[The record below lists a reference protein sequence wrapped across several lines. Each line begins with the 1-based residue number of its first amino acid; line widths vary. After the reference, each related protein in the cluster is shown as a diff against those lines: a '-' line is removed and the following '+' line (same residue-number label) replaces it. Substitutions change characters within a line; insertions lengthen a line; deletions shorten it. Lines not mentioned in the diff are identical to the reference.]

1 MAIPILNH
9 MDFQKSGE
17 IRNVRLHNQAASG
30 VTSPGT
36 GQILYDSGTVK
47 FYNGSAWVSFGTSNA
62 SGTVTSVT
70 AGDGMTQSGDSTV
83 NPTLDVVGGT
93 GITANANDIAITAAQ
108 TGITSVFNT
117 SLKVGYGNAHAHI
130 DFGTDNEIN
139 FDIDGTAQI
148 VLKDGALEPVTDDDV
163 DLGSSSKQFK
173 NLYIDGTA
181 EVDAL
186 TIGGVASVPFESADH
201 SKLDGIAAG
210 AEVNVA
216 TNLGKTTAAGQITI
230 TSSTGSNVV
239 VGEATGSI
247 AGLMSTTHHD
257 KLDGIEA
264 SADVTDTANVKSAL
278 NASLGGAATIG
289 DGSDTITIPG
299 SLTVTGTT
307 TTNNVET
314 VSTSNG
320 VIFEGSAA
328 DANEITLLAGS
339 VTADRTITLPDATG
353 TVVLADA
360 TQTLSNKTIAASQ
373 VTEISN
379 ITAAEG
385 AQLENIN
392 SVTISNTQW
401 GYLGALDQTVITT
414 ADVAFNSLDIAG
426 DADIDGTL
434 ETDALTINGTAIA
447 EYVQDTVGAMFTGN
461 TETRI
466 SATYQ
471 DSDGTIDLVVN
482 DMTANDNT
490 QLSTAA
496 ALIDVSAMAGNS
508 TASFTHS
515 LGSKNL
521 IVQMYDTTSGLIVHA
536 DVDHTSNN
544 AIAIT
549 FANTGTELVA
559 LGIGDIRVVVIDAK
573 NGVSD
578 STVSYS

>member
-47 FYNGSAWVSFGTSNA
+47 FYNGSAWVAFGTSNA
-62 SGTVTSVT
+62 SGTVTQVDGGDGLTGSVT
-70 AGDGMTQSGDSTV
+70 TSG
-83 NPTLDVVGGT
+83 NLDVGAGT
-93 GITANANDIAITAAQ
+93 GITVNANDVAVTATQ
-108 TGITSVFNT
+108 TGITSILNT
-117 SLKVGYGNAHAHI
+117 ALVIGRDADNQIK
-130 DFGTDNEIN
+130 FGTDNEITFEVAGGDN
-139 FDIDGTAQI
+139 VVFKASGEIEASSLDISGDVDVDGT
-148 VLKDGALEPVTDDDV
+148 LET
-163 DLGSSSKQFK
+163 
-173 NLYIDGTA
+173 
-181 EVDAL
+181 DAL
-186 TIGGVASVPFESADH
+186 TINGTASVAFTSALNTKLSGIEANATADQTDAQIKTAYENNSDTNAFTDAEK
-201 SKLDGIAAG
+201 SKL
-210 AEVNVA
+210 
-216 TNLGKTTAAGQITI
+216 
-230 TSSTGSNVV
+230 S
-239 VGEATGSI
+239 
-247 AGLMSTTHHD
+247 
-257 KLDGIEA
+257 GIEA
-264 SADVTDTANVKSAL
+264 SADVTDTANVKDAL

-320 VIFEGSAA
+320 VQFEGSNA
-328 DANEITLLAGS
+328 DNNEILLKAGTVS
-339 VTADRTITLPDATG
+339 ADRTITLPDATG
-353 TVVLADA
+353 TVVLEDNAC
-360 TQTLSNKTIAASQ
+360 TLTNKTIAASQ

-401 GYLGALDQTVITT
+401 GYLGALDQSVITT

-434 ETDALTINGTAIA
+434 ETDALTIGGTAIA
-447 EYVQDTVGAMFTGN
+447 EFVQDTVGAMFTGN

-471 DSDGTIDLVVN
+471 DGDGTIDLVVN
-482 DMTANDNT
+482 DMTANT

-496 ALIDVSAMAGNS
+496 ALIDVSVMAGNS

>member
-9 MDFQKSGE
+9 MDFQKSAE

-83 NPTLDVVGGT
+83 NPTLNVVGGT
-93 GITANANDIAITAAQ
+93 GITANANDVAITAAQ
-108 TGITSVFNT
+108 TGITSILNT
-117 SLKVGYGNAHAHI
+117 ALVIGRDADNQIK
-130 DFGTDNEIN
+130 FGTDNEITFEVSGGDN
-139 FDIDGTAQI
+139 VVFKASGEIEASSLDISGDVDVDGT
-148 VLKDGALEPVTDDDV
+148 LET
-163 DLGSSSKQFK
+163 
-173 NLYIDGTA
+173 
-181 EVDAL
+181 DAL
-186 TIGGVASVPFESADH
+186 TINGTASVAFTSALNTKLSGIEASATADQTDAEIRAAVEAASDSNVFTDADH
-201 SKLDGIAAG
+201 SKL
-210 AEVNVA
+210 N
-216 TNLGKTTAAGQITI
+216 
-230 TSSTGSNVV
+230 
-239 VGEATGSI
+239 
-247 AGLMSTTHHD
+247 
-257 KLDGIEA
+257 GIEA
-264 SADVTDTANVKSAL
+264 SADVTDTANVKDAL
-278 NASLGGAATIG
+278 NASLGGSATIG

-328 DANEITLLAGS
+328 DANEVTLLAGS

-360 TQTLSNKTIAASQ
+360 TQTLTNKTIAASQ

-379 ITAAEG
+379 LSAAEG

-401 GYLGALDQTVITT
+401 GYLGALDQSVITT

-434 ETDALTINGTAIA
+434 ETDALTIGGTAIA
-447 EYVQDTVGAMFTGN
+447 EFVQDTVGAMFTGN

-471 DSDGTIDLVVN
+471 DGDGTIDLVVN
-482 DMTANDNT
+482 DMTANT

-544 AIAIT
+544 AISIT
-549 FANTGTELVA
+549 FANTGTELAA

>member
-47 FYNGSAWVSFGTSNA
+47 FYNGSAWVAFGTSNA
-62 SGTVTSVT
+62 SGTVTQVDGGDGLTGSVT
-70 AGDGMTQSGDSTV
+70 TSG
-83 NPTLDVVGGT
+83 NLDVGAGT
-93 GITANANDIAITAAQ
+93 GITVNANDVAVTATQ
-108 TGITSVFNT
+108 TGITSILNT
-117 SLKVGYGNAHAHI
+117 ALVIGRDADNQIK
-130 DFGTDNEIN
+130 FGTDNEITFEVAGGDN
-139 FDIDGTAQI
+139 VVFKASGEIEASSLDISGDVDVDGT
-148 VLKDGALEPVTDDDV
+148 LET
-163 DLGSSSKQFK
+163 
-173 NLYIDGTA
+173 
-181 EVDAL
+181 DAL
-186 TIGGVASVPFESADH
+186 TINGTASVAFTSALNTKLSGIEANATADQTDAQIKTAYENNSDTNAFTDAEK
-201 SKLDGIAAG
+201 SKL
-210 AEVNVA
+210 
-216 TNLGKTTAAGQITI
+216 
-230 TSSTGSNVV
+230 S
-239 VGEATGSI
+239 
-247 AGLMSTTHHD
+247 
-257 KLDGIEA
+257 GIEA
-264 SADVTDTANVKSAL
+264 SADVTDTANVKDAL

-320 VIFEGSAA
+320 VQFEGSNA
-328 DANEITLLAGS
+328 DNNEILLKAGTVS
-339 VTADRTITLPDATG
+339 ADRTITLPDATG
-353 TVVLADA
+353 TVVLEDNAC
-360 TQTLSNKTIAASQ
+360 TLTNKTISASQ

-401 GYLGALDQTVITT
+401 GYLGALDQSVITT

-434 ETDALTINGTAIA
+434 ETDALTIGGTAIA
-447 EYVQDTVGAMFTGN
+447 EFVQDTVGAMFTGN

-471 DSDGTIDLVVN
+471 DGDGTIDLVVN
-482 DMTANDNT
+482 DMTANT

-496 ALIDVSAMAGNS
+496 ALIDVSVMAGNS

-549 FANTGTELVA
+549 FANTGTELAA

>member
-47 FYNGSAWVSFGTSNA
+47 FYNGSAWVAFGTSNA
-62 SGTVTSVT
+62 SGTVTQVDGGAGLTGSVT
-70 AGDGMTQSGDSTV
+70 TSGS
-83 NPTLDVVGGT
+83 LAVGAGT
-93 GITANANDIAITAAQ
+93 GITVNANDVAVTAAQ
-108 TGITSVFNT
+108 TGITSILNT
-117 SLKVGYGNAHAHI
+117 ALVIGRDADNQIK
-130 DFGTDNEIN
+130 FGTDNEITFEVSGGDN
-139 FDIDGTAQI
+139 VVFKASGEIEASSLDISGDVDVDGT
-148 VLKDGALEPVTDDDV
+148 LET
-163 DLGSSSKQFK
+163 
-173 NLYIDGTA
+173 
-181 EVDAL
+181 DAL
-186 TIGGVASVPFESADH
+186 TINGTASVAFTSALNTKLSGIEASATADQTDAEIRAAVEAASDSNVFTDADH
-201 SKLDGIAAG
+201 SKL
-210 AEVNVA
+210 N
-216 TNLGKTTAAGQITI
+216 
-230 TSSTGSNVV
+230 
-239 VGEATGSI
+239 
-247 AGLMSTTHHD
+247 
-257 KLDGIEA
+257 GIEA

-328 DANEITLLAGS
+328 DNNEITLLAGS

-360 TQTLSNKTIAASQ
+360 TQTLTNKTIAASQ

-379 ITAAEG
+379 ITAGEG

-434 ETDALTINGTAIA
+434 ETDALTIGGTAIA

-471 DSDGTIDLVVN
+471 DGDGTIDLVVN
-482 DMTANDNT
+482 DMTANT

-544 AIAIT
+544 AISIT
-549 FANTGTELVA
+549 FANTGTELAA

>member
-83 NPTLDVVGGT
+83 NPTLNVVGGT
-93 GITANANDIAITAAQ
+93 GITANANDVAITAAQ
-108 TGITSVFNT
+108 TGITSILNT
-117 SLKVGYGNAHAHI
+117 ALVIGRDADNQIK
-130 DFGTDNEIN
+130 FGTDNEITFEVSGGDN
-139 FDIDGTAQI
+139 VVFKASGEIEASSLDISGDVDVDGT
-148 VLKDGALEPVTDDDV
+148 LET
-163 DLGSSSKQFK
+163 
-173 NLYIDGTA
+173 
-181 EVDAL
+181 DAL
-186 TIGGVASVPFESADH
+186 TINGTASVAFTSALNTKLSGIEASATADQTDAEIRAAVEAASDSNVFTDADH
-201 SKLDGIAAG
+201 SKL
-210 AEVNVA
+210 N
-216 TNLGKTTAAGQITI
+216 
-230 TSSTGSNVV
+230 
-239 VGEATGSI
+239 
-247 AGLMSTTHHD
+247 
-257 KLDGIEA
+257 GIEA

-278 NASLGGAATIG
+278 NASLGGSATIG

-328 DANEITLLAGS
+328 DANEVTLLAGS

-360 TQTLSNKTIAASQ
+360 TQTLTNKTIAASQ

-379 ITAAEG
+379 LSAAEG

-401 GYLGALDQTVITT
+401 GYLGALDQSVITT

-434 ETDALTINGTAIA
+434 ETDALTIGGTAIA
-447 EYVQDTVGAMFTGN
+447 EFVQDTVGAMFTGN

-471 DSDGTIDLVVN
+471 DGDGTIDLVVN
-482 DMTANDNT
+482 DMTANT

-496 ALIDVSAMAGNS
+496 ALIDVSVMAGNS
-508 TASFTHS
+508 TASFTHN
-515 LGSKNL
+515 LASKNL

-549 FANTGTELVA
+549 FANTGTELAA

>member
-1 MAIPILNH
+1 MAIPVLN
-9 MDFQKSGE
+9 DLDLLNS
-17 IRNVRLHNQAASG
+17 
-30 VTSPGT
+30 
-36 GQILYDSGTVK
+36 GQILKFRVENAAADSYSGMQAGAFIYDSGSLK
-47 FYNGSAWVSFGTSNA
+47 FYNGSAWVTLGTGSG
-62 SGTVTSVT
+62 SGTVTQVDG
-70 AGDGMTQSGDSTV
+70 GDGMTGSVTSSGS
-83 NPTLDVVGGT
+83 LAVGAGT
-93 GITANANDIAITAAQ
+93 GITVNDDDVAVSAAQ
-108 TGITSVFNT
+108 TGITSVYNT
-117 SLKVGYGNAHAHI
+117 SLKLGRSSSTEYI
-130 DFGTDNEIN
+130 DFSTDNIIKLIANGGEARWNGTAFVPGTD
-139 FDIDGTAQI
+139 DAS
-148 VLKDGALEPVTDDDV
+148 
-163 DLGSSSKQFK
+163 DLGSSTKQWR

-186 TIGGVASVPFESADH
+186 TINGTASVAFESADH
-201 SKLDGIAAG
+201 TKLDGIEANATADQTDAEIRAAVE
-210 AEVNVA
+210 AA
-216 TNLGKTTAAGQITI
+216 TN
-230 TSSTGSNVV
+230 SNVFTD
-239 VGEATGSI
+239 ADHS
-247 AGLMSTTHHD
+247 
-257 KLDGIEA
+257 KLNGIEA

-320 VIFEGSAA
+320 VIFEGNAA
-328 DANEITLLAGS
+328 DANEVTLLAGS

-360 TQTLSNKTIAASQ
+360 TQTLTNKTIAASQ

-379 ITAAEG
+379 LSAAEG

-401 GYLGALDQTVITT
+401 GYLGALDQSVITT

-482 DMTANDNT
+482 DMTANT

-496 ALIDVSAMAGNS
+496 ALIDVSTMAGNS
-508 TASFTHS
+508 TASFTHG
-515 LGSKNL
+515 LASKNL

-536 DVDHTSNN
+536 DVDHTSNS
-544 AIAIT
+544 AISIT
-549 FANTGTELVA
+549 FANTGTELAA

>member
-83 NPTLDVVGGT
+83 NPTLNVVGGT
-93 GITANANDIAITAAQ
+93 GITANANDVAITAAQ
-108 TGITSVFNT
+108 TGITSILNT
-117 SLKVGYGNAHAHI
+117 ALVIGRDADNQIK
-130 DFGTDNEIN
+130 FGTDNEITFEVSGGDN
-139 FDIDGTAQI
+139 VVFKASGEIEASSLDISGDVDVDGT
-148 VLKDGALEPVTDDDV
+148 LET
-163 DLGSSSKQFK
+163 
-173 NLYIDGTA
+173 
-181 EVDAL
+181 DAL
-186 TIGGVASVPFESADH
+186 TINGTASVAFTSALNTKLSGIEASATADQTDAEIRAAVEAASDSNVFTDADH
-201 SKLDGIAAG
+201 SKL
-210 AEVNVA
+210 N
-216 TNLGKTTAAGQITI
+216 
-230 TSSTGSNVV
+230 
-239 VGEATGSI
+239 
-247 AGLMSTTHHD
+247 
-257 KLDGIEA
+257 GIEA
-264 SADVTDTANVKSAL
+264 SADVTDTANVKDAL
-278 NASLGGAATIG
+278 NASLGGSATIG

-328 DANEITLLAGS
+328 DANEVTLLAGS

-360 TQTLSNKTIAASQ
+360 TQTLTNKTIAASQ

-379 ITAAEG
+379 LTAGEG

-401 GYLGALDQTVITT
+401 GYLGALDQSVITT

-434 ETDALTINGTAIA
+434 ETDALTIGGTAIA
-447 EYVQDTVGAMFTGN
+447 EFVQDTVGAMFTGN

-471 DSDGTIDLVVN
+471 DGDGTIDLVVN
-482 DMTANDNT
+482 DMTANT

-544 AIAIT
+544 AISIT
-549 FANTGTELVA
+549 FANTGTELAA

>member
-83 NPTLDVVGGT
+83 NPTLNVVGGT
-93 GITANANDIAITAAQ
+93 GITANANDVAITAAQ
-108 TGITSVFNT
+108 TGITSILNT
-117 SLKVGYGNAHAHI
+117 ALVIGRDADNQIK
-130 DFGTDNEIN
+130 FGTDNEITFEVSGGDN
-139 FDIDGTAQI
+139 VVFKASGEIEASSLDISGDVDVDGT
-148 VLKDGALEPVTDDDV
+148 LET
-163 DLGSSSKQFK
+163 
-173 NLYIDGTA
+173 
-181 EVDAL
+181 DAL
-186 TIGGVASVPFESADH
+186 TINGTASVAFTSALNTKLSGIEASATADQTDAEIRAAVEAASDSNVFTDADH
-201 SKLDGIAAG
+201 SKLNA
-210 AEVNVA
+210 
-216 TNLGKTTAAGQITI
+216 
-230 TSSTGSNVV
+230 
-239 VGEATGSI
+239 
-247 AGLMSTTHHD
+247 
-257 KLDGIEA
+257 IEA
-264 SADVTDTANVKSAL
+264 LADVTDTANVKSAL

-320 VIFEGSAA
+320 VIFEGNAA
-328 DANEITLLAGS
+328 DANEVTLLAGS

-360 TQTLSNKTIAASQ
+360 TQTLTNKTIAASQ

-379 ITAAEG
+379 LSAAEG

-401 GYLGALDQTVITT
+401 GYLGALDQSVITT

-482 DMTANDNT
+482 DMTANT

-496 ALIDVSAMAGNS
+496 ALIDVSTMAGNS
-508 TASFTHS
+508 TASFTHG
-515 LGSKNL
+515 LASKNL

-544 AIAIT
+544 AISIT

>member
-83 NPTLDVVGGT
+83 NPTLNVVGGT
-93 GITANANDIAITAAQ
+93 GITANANDVAITAAQ
-108 TGITSVFNT
+108 TGITSILNT
-117 SLKVGYGNAHAHI
+117 ALVIGRDADNQIK
-130 DFGTDNEIN
+130 FGTDNEITFEVSGGDN
-139 FDIDGTAQI
+139 VVFKASGEIEASSLDISGDVDVDGT
-148 VLKDGALEPVTDDDV
+148 LET
-163 DLGSSSKQFK
+163 
-173 NLYIDGTA
+173 
-181 EVDAL
+181 DAL
-186 TIGGVASVPFESADH
+186 TINGTASVAFTSALNTKLSGIEASATADQTDAEIRAAVEAASDSNVFTDADH
-201 SKLDGIAAG
+201 SKL
-210 AEVNVA
+210 N
-216 TNLGKTTAAGQITI
+216 
-230 TSSTGSNVV
+230 
-239 VGEATGSI
+239 
-247 AGLMSTTHHD
+247 
-257 KLDGIEA
+257 GIEA
-264 SADVTDTANVKSAL
+264 SADVTDTANVKDAL
-278 NASLGGAATIG
+278 NASLGGSATIG

-320 VIFEGSAA
+320 VIFEGNAA
-328 DANEITLLAGS
+328 DANEVTLLAGS

-360 TQTLSNKTIAASQ
+360 TQTLTNKTIAASQ

-379 ITAAEG
+379 LSAAEG

-401 GYLGALDQTVITT
+401 GYLGALDQSVITT

-434 ETDALTINGTAIA
+434 ETDALTIGGTAIA
-447 EYVQDTVGAMFTGN
+447 EFVQDTVGAMFTGN

-471 DSDGTIDLVVN
+471 DGDGTIDLVVN
-482 DMTANDNT
+482 DMTANT

-544 AIAIT
+544 AISIT
-549 FANTGTELVA
+549 FANTGTELAA

>member
-47 FYNGSAWVSFGTSNA
+47 FYNGSAWVAFGTSNA
-62 SGTVTSVT
+62 SGTVTQVDGGAGLTGSVT
-70 AGDGMTQSGDSTV
+70 TSGS
-83 NPTLDVVGGT
+83 LAVGSGT
-93 GITANANDIAITAAQ
+93 GITVNANDVAVTAAQ
-108 TGITSVFNT
+108 TGITSILNT
-117 SLKVGYGNAHAHI
+117 ALVIGRDADNQIK
-130 DFGTDNEIN
+130 FGTDNEITFEVAGGDN
-139 FDIDGTAQI
+139 VVFKASGEIEASSLDISGDVDVDGT
-148 VLKDGALEPVTDDDV
+148 LET
-163 DLGSSSKQFK
+163 
-173 NLYIDGTA
+173 
-181 EVDAL
+181 DAL
-186 TIGGVASVPFESADH
+186 TINGTASVAFTSALNSKLSGIESNATADQTDAEIRAAVEAASDSNVFTDADH
-201 SKLDGIAAG
+201 SKL
-210 AEVNVA
+210 N
-216 TNLGKTTAAGQITI
+216 
-230 TSSTGSNVV
+230 
-239 VGEATGSI
+239 
-247 AGLMSTTHHD
+247 
-257 KLDGIEA
+257 GIEA
-264 SADVTDTANVKSAL
+264 SADVTDTANVKDAL

-328 DANEITLLAGS
+328 DANELTLLAGS
-339 VTADRTITLPDATG
+339 LSADRTVTLPDATG

-360 TQTLSNKTIAASQ
+360 TQTLTNKTIAASQ

-379 ITAAEG
+379 ITAGEG

-401 GYLGALDQTVITT
+401 GYLGALDQSVITT

-434 ETDALTINGTAIA
+434 ETDALTIGGTAIA
-447 EYVQDTVGAMFTGN
+447 EFVQDTVGAMFTGN

-471 DSDGTIDLVVN
+471 DGDGTIDLVVN
-482 DMTANDNT
+482 DMTANT

-544 AIAIT
+544 AISIT
-549 FANTGTELVA
+549 FANTGTELAA

>member
-83 NPTLDVVGGT
+83 NPTLNVVGGT
-93 GITANANDIAITAAQ
+93 GITANANDVAITAAQ
-108 TGITSVFNT
+108 TGITSILNT
-117 SLKVGYGNAHAHI
+117 ALVIGRDADNQIK
-130 DFGTDNEIN
+130 FGTDNEITFEVSGGDN
-139 FDIDGTAQI
+139 VVFKASGEIEASSLDISGDVDVDGT
-148 VLKDGALEPVTDDDV
+148 LET
-163 DLGSSSKQFK
+163 
-173 NLYIDGTA
+173 
-181 EVDAL
+181 DAL
-186 TIGGVASVPFESADH
+186 TINGTASVAFTSALNTKLSGIEASATADQTDAEIRAAVEAASDSNVFTDADH
-201 SKLDGIAAG
+201 SKL
-210 AEVNVA
+210 N
-216 TNLGKTTAAGQITI
+216 
-230 TSSTGSNVV
+230 
-239 VGEATGSI
+239 
-247 AGLMSTTHHD
+247 
-257 KLDGIEA
+257 GIEA
-264 SADVTDTANVKSAL
+264 SADVTDTANVKDAL
-278 NASLGGAATIG
+278 NASLGGSATIG

-328 DANEITLLAGS
+328 DANEVTLLAGS

-360 TQTLSNKTIAASQ
+360 TQTLTNKTIAASQ

-379 ITAAEG
+379 LSAAEG

-401 GYLGALDQTVITT
+401 GYLGALDQSVITT

-434 ETDALTINGTAIA
+434 ETDALTIGGTAIA

-471 DSDGTIDLVVN
+471 DGDGTIDLVVN
-482 DMTANDNT
+482 DMTANT

-544 AIAIT
+544 AISIT
-549 FANTGTELVA
+549 FANTGTELAA

>member
-83 NPTLDVVGGT
+83 NPTLNVVGGT
-93 GITANANDIAITAAQ
+93 GITANANDVAITAAQ
-108 TGITSVFNT
+108 TGITSILNT
-117 SLKVGYGNAHAHI
+117 ALVIGRDADNQIK
-130 DFGTDNEIN
+130 FGTDNEITFEVSGGDN
-139 FDIDGTAQI
+139 VVFKASGEIEASSLDISGDVDVDGT
-148 VLKDGALEPVTDDDV
+148 LET
-163 DLGSSSKQFK
+163 
-173 NLYIDGTA
+173 
-181 EVDAL
+181 DAL
-186 TIGGVASVPFESADH
+186 TINGTASVAFTSALNTKLSGIEASATADQTDAEIRAAVEAASDSNVFTDADH
-201 SKLDGIAAG
+201 SKL
-210 AEVNVA
+210 N
-216 TNLGKTTAAGQITI
+216 
-230 TSSTGSNVV
+230 
-239 VGEATGSI
+239 
-247 AGLMSTTHHD
+247 
-257 KLDGIEA
+257 GIEA
-264 SADVTDTANVKSAL
+264 SADVTDTANVKDAL
-278 NASLGGAATIG
+278 NASLGGSATIG

-328 DANEITLLAGS
+328 DANEVTLLAGS

-360 TQTLSNKTIAASQ
+360 TQTLTNKTIAASQ

-379 ITAAEG
+379 LSAAEG

-401 GYLGALDQTVITT
+401 GYLGALDQSVITT

-434 ETDALTINGTAIA
+434 ETDALTIGGTAIA
-447 EYVQDTVGAMFTGN
+447 EFVQDTVGAMFTGN

-471 DSDGTIDLVVN
+471 DGDGTIDLVVN
-482 DMTANDNT
+482 DMTANT

-544 AIAIT
+544 AISIT
-549 FANTGTELVA
+549 FANTGTELAA

>member
-47 FYNGSAWVSFGTSNA
+47 FYNGSAWVAFGTSNA
-62 SGTVTSVT
+62 SGTVTQVDGGAGLTGSVT
-70 AGDGMTQSGDSTV
+70 TSGS
-83 NPTLDVVGGT
+83 LAVGSGT
-93 GITANANDIAITAAQ
+93 GITVNANDVAVTAAQ
-108 TGITSVFNT
+108 TGITSILNT
-117 SLKVGYGNAHAHI
+117 ALVIGRDADNQIK
-130 DFGTDNEIN
+130 FGTDNEITFEVAGGDN
-139 FDIDGTAQI
+139 VVFKASGEIEASSLDISGDVDVDGT
-148 VLKDGALEPVTDDDV
+148 LET
-163 DLGSSSKQFK
+163 
-173 NLYIDGTA
+173 
-181 EVDAL
+181 DAL
-186 TIGGVASVPFESADH
+186 TINGTASVAFTSALNSKLSGIEASATADQTDAEIRAAVEAASDSNVFTDADH
-201 SKLDGIAAG
+201 SKL
-210 AEVNVA
+210 N
-216 TNLGKTTAAGQITI
+216 
-230 TSSTGSNVV
+230 
-239 VGEATGSI
+239 
-247 AGLMSTTHHD
+247 
-257 KLDGIEA
+257 GIEA

-328 DANEITLLAGS
+328 DANELTLLAGS
-339 VTADRTITLPDATG
+339 LSADRTVTLPDATG

-360 TQTLSNKTIAASQ
+360 TQTLTNKTIAASQ

-379 ITAAEG
+379 ITAGEG

-401 GYLGALDQTVITT
+401 GYLGALDQSVITT

-434 ETDALTINGTAIA
+434 ETDALTIGGTAIA
-447 EYVQDTVGAMFTGN
+447 EFVQDTVGAMFTGN

-471 DSDGTIDLVVN
+471 DGDGTIDLVVN
-482 DMTANDNT
+482 DMTANT

-544 AIAIT
+544 AISIT
-549 FANTGTELVA
+549 FANTGTELAA

>member
-1 MAIPILNH
+1 MA
-9 MDFQKSGE
+9 
-17 IRNVRLHNQAASG
+17 V
-30 VTSPGT
+30 
-36 GQILYDSGTVK
+36 
-47 FYNGSAWVSFGTSNA
+47 
-62 SGTVTSVT
+62 
-70 AGDGMTQSGDSTV
+70 
-83 NPTLDVVGGT
+83 
-93 GITANANDIAITAAQ
+93 TAAQ
-108 TGITSVFNT
+108 TGITSILNT
-117 SLKVGYGNAHAHI
+117 ALVIGRDADNQIK
-130 DFGTDNEIN
+130 FGTDNEITFEVSGGDN
-139 FDIDGTAQI
+139 VVFKASGEIEASSLDISGDVDVDGT
-148 VLKDGALEPVTDDDV
+148 LET
-163 DLGSSSKQFK
+163 
-173 NLYIDGTA
+173 
-181 EVDAL
+181 DAL
-186 TIGGVASVPFESADH
+186 TINGTASVAFTSALNTKLSGIEASATADQTDAEIRAAVEAASDSNVFTDADH
-201 SKLDGIAAG
+201 SKL
-210 AEVNVA
+210 N
-216 TNLGKTTAAGQITI
+216 
-230 TSSTGSNVV
+230 
-239 VGEATGSI
+239 
-247 AGLMSTTHHD
+247 
-257 KLDGIEA
+257 GIEA
-264 SADVTDTANVKSAL
+264 SADVTDTANVKDAL
-278 NASLGGAATIG
+278 NASLGGSATIG

-328 DANEITLLAGS
+328 DANEVTLLAGS

-360 TQTLSNKTIAASQ
+360 TQTLTNKTIAASQ

-379 ITAAEG
+379 LSAAEG

-401 GYLGALDQTVITT
+401 GYLGALDQSVITT

-434 ETDALTINGTAIA
+434 ETDALTIGGTAIA
-447 EYVQDTVGAMFTGN
+447 EFVQDTVGAMFTGN

-471 DSDGTIDLVVN
+471 DGDGTIDLVVN
-482 DMTANDNT
+482 DMTANT

-544 AIAIT
+544 AISIT
-549 FANTGTELVA
+549 FANTGTELAA

>member
-47 FYNGSAWVSFGTSNA
+47 FYNGSAWVAFGTSNA
-62 SGTVTSVT
+62 SGTVTQVDGGDGLTGSVT
-70 AGDGMTQSGDSTV
+70 TSG
-83 NPTLDVVGGT
+83 NLDVGAGT
-93 GITANANDIAITAAQ
+93 GITVNANDVAVTATQ
-108 TGITSVFNT
+108 TGITSILNT
-117 SLKVGYGNAHAHI
+117 ALVIGRDADNQIK
-130 DFGTDNEIN
+130 FGTDNEITFEVAGGDN
-139 FDIDGTAQI
+139 VVFKASGEIEASSLDISGDVDVDGT
-148 VLKDGALEPVTDDDV
+148 LET
-163 DLGSSSKQFK
+163 
-173 NLYIDGTA
+173 
-181 EVDAL
+181 DAL
-186 TIGGVASVPFESADH
+186 TINGTASVAFTSALNTKLSGIEANATADQTDAQIKTAYENNSDTNAFTDAEK
-201 SKLDGIAAG
+201 SKL
-210 AEVNVA
+210 
-216 TNLGKTTAAGQITI
+216 
-230 TSSTGSNVV
+230 S
-239 VGEATGSI
+239 
-247 AGLMSTTHHD
+247 
-257 KLDGIEA
+257 GIEA
-264 SADVTDTANVKSAL
+264 SADVTDTANVKDAL

-320 VIFEGSAA
+320 VQFEGSNA
-328 DANEITLLAGS
+328 DNNEILLKAGTVS
-339 VTADRTITLPDATG
+339 ADRTITLPDATG
-353 TVVLADA
+353 TVVLEDNAC
-360 TQTLSNKTIAASQ
+360 TLTNKTIAASQ

-401 GYLGALDQTVITT
+401 GYLGALDQSVITT

-434 ETDALTINGTAIA
+434 ETDALTIGGTAIA
-447 EYVQDTVGAMFTGN
+447 EFVQDTVGAMFTGN

-471 DSDGTIDLVVN
+471 DGDGTIDLVVN
-482 DMTANDNT
+482 DMTANT

-496 ALIDVSAMAGNS
+496 ALIDVSVMAGNS

-549 FANTGTELVA
+549 FANTGTELAA

>member
-47 FYNGSAWVSFGTSNA
+47 FYNGSAWVAFGTSNA
-62 SGTVTSVT
+62 SGTVTQVDGGAGLTGSVT
-70 AGDGMTQSGDSTV
+70 TSGS
-83 NPTLDVVGGT
+83 LAVGAGT
-93 GITANANDIAITAAQ
+93 GITVNANDVAVTAAQ
-108 TGITSVFNT
+108 TGITSILNT
-117 SLKVGYGNAHAHI
+117 ALVIGRDADNQIK
-130 DFGTDNEIN
+130 FGTDNEITFEVSGGDN
-139 FDIDGTAQI
+139 VVFKASGEIEASSLDISGDVDVDGT
-148 VLKDGALEPVTDDDV
+148 LET
-163 DLGSSSKQFK
+163 
-173 NLYIDGTA
+173 
-181 EVDAL
+181 DAL
-186 TIGGVASVPFESADH
+186 TINGTASVAFTSALNTKLSGIEASATADQTDAEIRAAVEAASDSNVFTDADH
-201 SKLDGIAAG
+201 SKL
-210 AEVNVA
+210 N
-216 TNLGKTTAAGQITI
+216 
-230 TSSTGSNVV
+230 
-239 VGEATGSI
+239 
-247 AGLMSTTHHD
+247 
-257 KLDGIEA
+257 GIEA

-328 DANEITLLAGS
+328 DNNEITLLAGS

-360 TQTLSNKTIAASQ
+360 TQTLTNKTIAASQ

-379 ITAAEG
+379 LSAAEG

-434 ETDALTINGTAIA
+434 ETDALTIGGTAIA

-482 DMTANDNT
+482 DMTANT

-536 DVDHTSNN
+536 DVDHTSNS
-544 AIAIT
+544 AISIT
-549 FANTGTELVA
+549 FANTGTELAA

>member
-47 FYNGSAWVSFGTSNA
+47 FYNGSAWVAFGTSNA
-62 SGTVTSVT
+62 SGTVTQVDGGAGLTGSVT
-70 AGDGMTQSGDSTV
+70 TSGS
-83 NPTLDVVGGT
+83 LAVGSGT
-93 GITANANDIAITAAQ
+93 GITVNANDVAVTAAQ
-108 TGITSVFNT
+108 TGITSILNT
-117 SLKVGYGNAHAHI
+117 ALVIGRDADNQIK
-130 DFGTDNEIN
+130 FGTDNEITFEVAGGDN
-139 FDIDGTAQI
+139 VVFKASGEIEASSLDISGDVDVDGT
-148 VLKDGALEPVTDDDV
+148 LET
-163 DLGSSSKQFK
+163 
-173 NLYIDGTA
+173 
-181 EVDAL
+181 DAL
-186 TIGGVASVPFESADH
+186 TINGTASVAFTSALNSKLSGIEASATADQTDAEIRAAVEAASDSNVFTDADH
-201 SKLDGIAAG
+201 SKL
-210 AEVNVA
+210 N
-216 TNLGKTTAAGQITI
+216 
-230 TSSTGSNVV
+230 
-239 VGEATGSI
+239 
-247 AGLMSTTHHD
+247 
-257 KLDGIEA
+257 GIEA
-264 SADVTDTANVKSAL
+264 SADVTDTANVKDAL

-328 DANEITLLAGS
+328 DANELTLLAGS
-339 VTADRTITLPDATG
+339 LSADRTVTLPDATG

-360 TQTLSNKTIAASQ
+360 TQTLTNKTIAASQ

-379 ITAAEG
+379 ITAGEG

-401 GYLGALDQTVITT
+401 GYLGALDQSVITT

-434 ETDALTINGTAIA
+434 ETDALTIGGTAIA
-447 EYVQDTVGAMFTGN
+447 EFVQDTVGAMFTGN

-471 DSDGTIDLVVN
+471 DGDGTIDLVVN
-482 DMTANDNT
+482 DMTANT

-544 AIAIT
+544 AISIT
-549 FANTGTELVA
+549 FANTGTELAA

>member
-83 NPTLDVVGGT
+83 NPTLNVVGGT
-93 GITANANDIAITAAQ
+93 GITANANDVAITAAQ
-108 TGITSVFNT
+108 TGITSILNT
-117 SLKVGYGNAHAHI
+117 ALVIGRDADNQIK
-130 DFGTDNEIN
+130 FGTDNEITFEVSGGDN
-139 FDIDGTAQI
+139 VVFKASGEIEASSLDISGDVDVDGT
-148 VLKDGALEPVTDDDV
+148 LET
-163 DLGSSSKQFK
+163 
-173 NLYIDGTA
+173 
-181 EVDAL
+181 DAL
-186 TIGGVASVPFESADH
+186 TINGTASVAFTSALNTKLSGIEASATADQTDAEIRAAVEAASDSNVFTDADH
-201 SKLDGIAAG
+201 SKLNA
-210 AEVNVA
+210 
-216 TNLGKTTAAGQITI
+216 
-230 TSSTGSNVV
+230 
-239 VGEATGSI
+239 
-247 AGLMSTTHHD
+247 
-257 KLDGIEA
+257 IEA
-264 SADVTDTANVKSAL
+264 LADVTDTANVKSAL

-320 VIFEGSAA
+320 VIFEGNAA
-328 DANEITLLAGS
+328 DANEVTLLAGS

-360 TQTLSNKTIAASQ
+360 TQTLTNKTIAASQ

-379 ITAAEG
+379 LSAAEG

-401 GYLGALDQTVITT
+401 GYLGALDQSVITT

-482 DMTANDNT
+482 DMTANT

-496 ALIDVSAMAGNS
+496 ALIDVSTMAGNS
-508 TASFTHS
+508 TASFTHG
-515 LGSKNL
+515 LASKNL

-536 DVDHTSNN
+536 DVDHTSNS
-544 AIAIT
+544 AISIT
-549 FANTGTELVA
+549 FANTGTELAA